1 MIRLAR
7 LTDYGILLMT
17 LVARDAVPA
26 AAAEPHTRAARDL
39 ADEANL
45 PLPTVSKIMKILLAA
60 ELLVS
65 HRGSKGGYGLARPAQ
80 EISVAEIITAM
91 EGPIGLTECSS
102 LAGNCE
108 LTSFCPMR
116 SNWAVISEA
125 VRDALQNVK
134 LAELVAPQLTHR
146 GNIVFLQ
153 KPTGRTQ

>member
-1 MIRLAR
+1 MIRLSR

-17 LVARDAVPA
+17 LVARDSA
-26 AAAEPHTRAARDL
+26 HRTRAARDL

-45 PLPTVSKIMKILLAA
+45 PLPTVSKILKILLSA

-65 HRGSKGGYGLARPAQ
+65 HRGAKGGYSLARPAQ
-80 EISVAEIITAM
+80 ETSVADIITAM

-102 LAGNCE
+102 LTGNCE

-134 LAELVAPQLTHR
+134 LADLVAPLHLAR
-146 GNIVFLQ
+146 KGANMVFLQ
-153 KPTGRTQ
+153 MPTGRTQ

>member
-1 MIRLAR
+1 MIRLSK

-17 LVARDAVPA
+17 LVARDSA
-26 AAAEPHTRAARDL
+26 HRTRTARDL

-45 PLPTVSKIMKILLAA
+45 PLPTVSKILKILLSS

-65 HRGSKGGYGLARPAQ
+65 HRGVRGGYSLAHPA
-80 EISVAEIITAM
+80 EETTVSDIITAM

-102 LAGNCE
+102 LTGNCE

-125 VRDALQNVK
+125 LRGALQKVT
-134 LAELVAPQLTHR
+134 LAELVTPVHLARRDRDL
-146 GNIVFLQ
+146 VFLQ
-153 KPTGRTQ
+153 TSSGSTQ